1 MYQGV
6 FFKKKG
12 PFSLREVLD
21 FCEIK
26 ITDSD
31 KVEKK
36 IFDISTIESL
46 KENCITFLNSSKY
59 KNMSINT
66 NAIACITT
74 LSLQKF
80 LPSSCAKIIVKNVLF
95 TVAKVSKL
103 FYPEADIDQIDRS
116 LQSADKLFHKYNE
129 ILQQLKVK
137 YINDLYIIKALHS
150 WKKYFS
156 NNYSELNNLLY
167 GQLLSTMNC
176 SQCNYSSVTFD
187 VFNNLSLGIS
197 YGISE
202 FKGDIKEGGN
212 TNKLYN
218 FQLSKQINK
227 VFSISSEILFGD
239 LSGSKKSE
247 SYLISET
254 QSTEAYDPYDFYEEA
269 GEKFTAD
276 FFEFDLI
283 TSINLESVLKHYYS
297 KYSDNNR
304 FDFYYNIGLGIISFK
319 SIKRN
324 NESNTYIYGYG
335 YKDLE
340 GEYESA
346 KGFFDRPKARVISYG
361 YSVSYL
367 INSRIKWKL
376 LFLEKIADTDFL
388 DSSLMNQQNDKFR
401 NISLGLEY
409 TF

>member
-1 MYQGV
+1 MISFAKLLIDLMKKTTSL
-6 FFKKKG
+6 FFFLILCSNIIFGQEHSISDAIQKHQIIDTSYTPDLSISDALNNSLGLFSSIKKKSI
-12 PFSLREVLD
+12 SLG
-21 FCEIK
+21 IA
-26 ITDSD
+26 
-31 KVEKK
+31 
-36 IFDISTIESL
+36 ES
-46 KENCITFLNSSKY
+46 F
-59 KNMSINT
+59 
-66 NAIACITT
+66 
-74 LSLQKF
+74 
-80 LPSSCAKIIVKNVLF
+80 
-95 TVAKVSKL
+95 
-103 FYPEADIDQIDRS
+103 
-116 LQSADKLFHKYNE
+116 
-129 ILQQLKVK
+129 
-137 YINDLYIIKALHS
+137 
-150 WKKYFS
+150 
-156 NNYSELNNLLY
+156 
-167 GQLLSTMNC
+167 
-176 SQCNYSSVTFD
+176 
-187 VFNNLSLGIS
+187 FNNLSLGIS